1 MKNIGTDE
9 FVAKDLK
16 TKERFSDKQ
25 KEEETQQDHSDELGN
40 VHVHEFDIVFNAEM
54 LKWALQSRFNGRFVS
69 MRRLVALKQIN
80 TIARGRNNREEKLIH
95 LSRCD

>member
-1 MKNIGTDE
+1 MRGKITERERRSNTNYKMFISRSLLKNIGTDE

-40 VHVHEFDIVFNAEM
+40 VHVHEFDIVFNAET
-54 LKWALQSRFNGRFVS
+54 LK
-69 MRRLVALKQIN
+69 
-80 TIARGRNNREEKLIH
+80 
-95 LSRCD
+95 